1 MKYFILAILVVMGAV
16 GCTTTMPHATT
27 FKAMDVDGN
36 VLDKEYTVV
45 WAGSSE
51 GTGLTGLSILDG
63 NDEVCG
69 SFAGTTTGKDCRD
82 GAFGVVGAVGNG
94 SLAGYFFGRGV
105 RQQSDN
111 FNVSQNGG
119 GANAGSVAGAIAIAD
134 ADANN
139 IKINKKPCYRQ
150 KRGGGY

>member
-1 MKYFILAILVVMGAV
+1 MKYFILAILVVCMGAV

-27 FKAMDVDGN
+27 FKAMDVDGK

-69 SFAGTTTGKDCRD
+69 SFAGTTTGKDYRD
-82 GAFGVVGAVGNG
+82 GFFSLVGSGAYGVAGMAILGNN
-94 SLAGYFFGRGV
+94 V
-105 RQQSDN
+105 RKQSDTIN
-111 FNVSQNGG
+111 MSQTGG
-119 GANAGSVAGAIAIAD
+119 TANAGAIAGAL
-134 ADANN
+134 NVN
-139 IKINKKPCYRQ
+139 KNINKGCNYRQ